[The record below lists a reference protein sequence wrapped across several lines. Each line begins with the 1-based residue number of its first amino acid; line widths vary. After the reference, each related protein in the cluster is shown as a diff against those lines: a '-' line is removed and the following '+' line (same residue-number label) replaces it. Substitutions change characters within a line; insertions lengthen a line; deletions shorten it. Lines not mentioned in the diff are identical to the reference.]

1 VAPPCQRVFESLG
14 VLKAIKERRYTRT
27 KAPALVFEVDSIL
40 QLVVFRPLVSAE
52 VIKETQIYAAMCKMV
67 VLVKF
72 IAISNLR
79 KN

>member
-1 VAPPCQRVFESLG
+1 VAAPCQRDFGTLG
-14 VLKAIKERRYTRT
+14 VSKAIKERRYTRT

-52 VIKETQIYAAMCKMV
+52 VIKETEIYAAMCKRS
-67 VLVKF
+67 VLVMF